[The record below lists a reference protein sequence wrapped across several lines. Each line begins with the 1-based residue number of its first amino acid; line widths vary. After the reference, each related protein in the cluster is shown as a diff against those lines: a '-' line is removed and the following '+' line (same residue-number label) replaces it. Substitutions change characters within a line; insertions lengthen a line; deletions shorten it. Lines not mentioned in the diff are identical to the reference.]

1 MQIGGVE
8 YVFFLKENKVRKDNK
23 VSKDRR
29 DIMDKQRT

>member
-8 YVFFLKENKVRKDNK
+8 YVIFLKVSKVRK
-23 VSKDRR
+23 VSKDFKDRR